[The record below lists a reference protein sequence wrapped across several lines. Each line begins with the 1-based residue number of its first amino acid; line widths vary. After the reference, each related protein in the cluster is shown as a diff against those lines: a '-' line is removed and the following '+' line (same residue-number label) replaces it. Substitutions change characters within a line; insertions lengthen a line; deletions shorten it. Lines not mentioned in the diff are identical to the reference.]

1 MTVSTEYTPTYWNE
15 QWPDADG
22 IFAKIINQR
31 YSKMERR
38 LAAVKMLQFMKD
50 AGPDQYGSLVG
61 VKTPVPMLIKVPDSN
76 MVRFITG
83 LAPFIADPL
92 QHASP
97 LDGKLLAIQ
106 QDIDD
111 PTETPNIILLPSD
124 LLKIQRVQAHSQDN
138 MITELEKERID
149 KGTPWFKEHEV
160 KTSFVE
166 TSRAAP
172 CPPDLAWDAF
182 SEDVPA
188 HIILER
194 VLSAEPSLVDSG
206 DKALFFYLKDFLSA
220 AQVAHNVGSNTLD
233 LGSRTFTQSL
243 PKAANGFHL
252 WPHRPRSQVPS
263 QTISHHRS
271 SHVP

>member
-1 MTVSTEYTPTYWNE
+1 MTVSTDYTPTYWNE

-22 IFAKIINQR
+22 IFAKLINQR

-50 AGPDQYGSLVG
+50 CGPDQYGSLVG
-61 VKTPVPMLIKVPDSN
+61 VKTSVPMLIKVPDSN

-83 LAPFIADPL
+83 LAPFIGDPL

-111 PTETPNIILLPSD
+111 PDETPSIILLPPD
-124 LLKIQRVQAHSQDN
+124 ILKIQRVQAHPQAR
-138 MITELEKERID
+138 MLTELETERID

-172 CPPDLAWDAF
+172 CPP
-182 SEDVPA
+182 
-188 HIILER
+188 R
-194 VLSAEPSLVDSG
+194 PSLGRV
-206 DKALFFYLKDFLSA
+206 
-220 AQVAHNVGSNTLD
+220 Q
-233 LGSRTFTQSL
+233 
-243 PKAANGFHL
+243 
-252 WPHRPRSQVPS
+252 
-263 QTISHHRS
+263 
-271 SHVP
+271 